1 MEYCLKAMWPFF
13 KDTLLHDL
21 YIAVFSRSTHLHTS
35 CSWLLVSLFCL
46 SFFRDNFIWIMLEL
60 VPKIFAFWDN
70 DFVSEFD
77 LDTFGSQKF
86 KTPEQEFEALKVL
99 FLIKPLI
106 SRPLIPNNV
115 IYACNF
121 RITWPTFHVAA
132 CCGIGRWL
140 ASRSHQVCQLAQSF

>member
-1 MEYCLKAMWPFF
+1 
-13 KDTLLHDL
+13 
-21 YIAVFSRSTHLHTS
+21 
-35 CSWLLVSLFCL
+35 
-46 SFFRDNFIWIMLEL
+46 MLEL

-106 SRPLIPNNV
+106 TRPFIPNILHV
-115 IYACNF
+115 ISA
-121 RITWPTFHVAA
+121 
-132 CCGIGRWL
+132 
-140 ASRSHQVCQLAQSF
+140 

>member
-1 MEYCLKAMWPFF
+1 
-13 KDTLLHDL
+13 
-21 YIAVFSRSTHLHTS
+21 
-35 CSWLLVSLFCL
+35 
-46 SFFRDNFIWIMLEL
+46 MLEL

-106 SRPLIPNNV
+106 TRPILHV
-115 IYACNF
+115 ISA
-121 RITWPTFHVAA
+121 
-132 CCGIGRWL
+132 
-140 ASRSHQVCQLAQSF
+140 